1 MGIDILFKIAGI
13 GILVA
18 VLNQVL
24 SKAGREDQAML
35 ISITGLV
42 IVLMMVVKEISGL
55 FDTVRTTFG
64 V

>member
-1 MGIDILFKIAGI
+1 MSVDILLKIAGV

-24 SKAGREDQAML
+24 SKAGRDDQAML

-55 FDTVRTTFG
+55 FDTVRTTFKL
-64 V
+64 

>member
-1 MGIDILFKIAGI
+1 MSIDILFKIAGI

-42 IVLMMVVKEISGL
+42 IVLMMVIKEISSL
-55 FDTVRTTFG
+55 FNTVRTTFG
-64 V
+64 L

>member
-1 MGIDILFKIAGI
+1 MSIDILFKIAGI

-42 IVLMMVVKEISGL
+42 IVLMMVIKEISVL
-55 FDTVRTTFG
+55 FSTVRTMFNL
-64 V
+64 

>member
-1 MGIDILFKIAGI
+1 MSVDILLKIAGI

-24 SKAGREDQAML
+24 GKAGREDQAML

-42 IVLMMVVKEISGL
+42 IVLMMVVQEISGL
-55 FDTVRTTFG
+55 FDTVRTTFKL
-64 V
+64 